1 MAPEYGATMGFFPID
16 AQTIEYLKLTGR
28 DSTNLK
34 LVETY
39 ARENALW
46 RDPNNDATYSG
57 KVIELD
63 LASVEP
69 CISGPKRP
77 HDRVLLSV

>member
-16 AQTIEYLKLTGR
+16 QQTMEYLKLTGR
-28 DSTNLK
+28 NSNQLK
-34 LVETY
+34 LVESY
-39 ARENALW
+39 AKENALW
-46 RDPNNDATYSG
+46 RDPNNECTYSG

-63 LASVEP
+63 LESVEP

-77 HDRVLLSV
+77 HDKVSISF